1 MKWSKAA
8 ILLLF
13 LNALVLNRTVFG
25 EITEDQ
31 NVNQNSNTGKSEKKS
46 LKNEERDTE
55 TQQKIETNSEN
66 INIKHTKVS

>member
-13 LNALVLNRTVFG
+13 INTLVLNRTVFG

-46 LKNEERDTE
+46 FKNEETDTE
-55 TQQKIETNSEN
+55 TPQKIETNSEN
-66 INIKHTKVS
+66 INIKLTKVS

>member
-13 LNALVLNRTVFG
+13 LNALVMNRTVFG
-25 EITEDQ
+25 EITKDQ

-46 LKNEERDTE
+46 LKNEETDTE

-66 INIKHTKVS
+66 INIKLTKVS

>member
-46 LKNEERDTE
+46 LKNDETDTE
-55 TQQKIETNSEN
+55 TQQKVETNSEN
-66 INIKHTKVS
+66 INIILTKVS

>member
-46 LKNEERDTE
+46 LKNEETDTE

-66 INIKHTKVS
+66 IDIKLTKVS

>member
-1 MKWSKAA
+1 MKYSKAA

-13 LNALVLNRTVFG
+13 LNALVLNLTVFG

-46 LKNEERDTE
+46 LKSSRMVQYACKES
-55 TQQKIETNSEN
+55 QQFTDIFP
-66 INIKHTKVS
+66 